1 MSKSQSKNIH
11 VVPRD
16 GAWAVRRDGNE
27 RASSTHP
34 TQEEA
39 RQEAVKIA
47 KKEKTEVV
55 IHRPD
60 GRIRERDSYGND
72 PLPPKTP
79 RKILFPKSDNTKD
92 EKRTKH

>member
-1 MSKSQSKNIH
+1 MGKNIH

-16 GAWAVRRDGNE
+16 GEWAVRREGNE
-27 RASSTHP
+27 RARSVHP

-39 RQEAVKIA
+39 REEAVKIA

-55 IHRPD
+55 IHRAD
-60 GRIRERDSYGND
+60 GRIRDRDSYGSD

-79 RKILFPKSDNTKD
+79 RKILFPKLDSVKN
-92 EKRTKH
+92 EKRNRH